1 VTAAT
6 AGTGR
11 LIRFILRRD
20 RLRLPVWILAIGF
33 TVLGSVSSFAATY
46 PTQADRQA
54 RAAVLDS
61 GIARLF
67 VGPGY
72 GSDRYTFGAMTA
84 NELLPSA
91 AIAVALM
98 SVFLLVRHTRT
109 EEESGRAELVR
120 ATVVGRHAPLA
131 AALIV
136 VAAAHV
142 VLFAILALGLP
153 AALEGL
159 SPAGSIAFAA
169 ALLGVGL
176 VFEGVAALIAQL
188 TVGARSALGIS
199 AVVVGVTYLI
209 RAFGDMT
216 DTFLPWLSP
225 FGWATEMRAYVDER
239 WWPLGVSIAATA
251 VLIAATVAINRRRD
265 VGAGIIAD
273 RPGAAEAAPRLR
285 TPAALARRLQ
295 RASFLAWLIP
305 VFLLG
310 LLYGS
315 IAQDA
320 ASFYEDVDAL
330 KDYVARVG
338 AAAPIEQF
346 LALSTFIA
354 ALVAVGF
361 AIQSALR
368 LRTEESEHRAE
379 PVLATPV
386 GRSPWMWSHLTIA
399 LVGSVAMLVA
409 SGLGFGLATAIATG
423 DADALPRLVAASL
436 AYTPALWVFVG
447 VVAALFGAIPRFA
460 GLAWAALGAIVFVG
474 FLGPLLQ
481 LPDWMF
487 QVSPLEHVPRMPVA
501 DFDVLPELVLTAIA
515 AGLLA
520 IGVVTFRRRDLV
532 G

>member
-1 VTAAT
+1 VSTAAGT
-6 AGTGR
+6 AR
-11 LIRFILRRD
+11 LIRFVLRRD
-20 RLRLPVWILAIGF
+20 RVRLPLWILAIGF

-46 PTQADRQA
+46 PTAADRQA

-72 GSDRYTFGAMTA
+72 GSAHYSFGAMTA

-98 SVFLLVRHTRT
+98 SVFLIVRHTRT
-109 EEESGRAELVR
+109 EEESGRAELLR
-120 ATVVGRHAPLA
+120 ATAIGRHAQLA
-131 AALIV
+131 AALLV

-142 VLFAILALGLP
+142 ALFAILALGLP

-159 SPAGSIAFAA
+159 SSSGSIAFAA

-176 VFEGVAALIAQL
+176 VFEGVAAFVAQL
-188 TVGARSALGIS
+188 TVGARAALGIS
-199 AVVVGVTYLI
+199 AIVVGVTYLV
-209 RAFGDMT
+209 RAVGDMT
-216 DTFLPWLSP
+216 DTVLPWLSP
-225 FGWATEMRAYVDER
+225 FGWATEIRAYVDER
-239 WWPLGVSIAATA
+239 WWPLALSAA
-251 VLIAATVAINRRRD
+251 AAALLVAAAVAISRHRD
-265 VGAGIIAD
+265 VGAGIVAD
-273 RPGAAEAAPRLR
+273 RAGAAAAAPRLR
-285 TPAALARRLQ
+285 SPVGLALRLQ
-295 RASFLAWLIP
+295 RASFAAWVVP

-338 AAAPIEQF
+338 AAAPVDQF
-346 LALSTFIA
+346 LALSTSIT
-354 ALVAVGF
+354 ALIAVGF

-379 PVLATPV
+379 PVLAARV
-386 GRSPWMWSHLTIA
+386 GRPPWMWSHLGIA
-399 LVGSVAMLVA
+399 LAGSAAMLLA
-409 SGLGFGLATAIATG
+409 SGLGFGLATAVSTG
-423 DADALPRLVAASL
+423 DAEALPRLVASSL
-436 AYTPALWVFVG
+436 AYAPALWIFVG
-447 VVAALFGAIPRFA
+447 VAATLFGAVPRLA
-460 GLAWAALGAIVFVG
+460 GLAWGALGAIAFVG

-481 LPDWMF
+481 LPDWVF
-487 QVSPLEHVPRMPVA
+487 QLSPLEHVPRMPVA
-501 DFDVLPELVLTAIA
+501 DFDVVPELVLTAIA
-515 AGLLA
+515 GGLLA
-520 IGVVTFRRRDLV
+520 IGVLAFRRRDLAT